1 MAKVAF
7 ETHKGKAEYPWLNI
21 PDTQFDAEGKF
32 KTGLRVPADQCK
44 ELRDKIRQFAVDEFG
59 KKADTAKVPYK
70 QDPETGEIILNAK
83 SKYQPK
89 VYDSKGQI
97 IVPSNLPQIWGGSV
111 LKMGGT
117 LHAYNSAGNMG
128 VSMQLTKIQ
137 VIDLAERQD
146 EGGGFAAEE
155 GSFVASEQTNES
167 NDNGSSKEDKPEDGF
182 SANF

>member
-1 MAKVAF
+1 
-7 ETHKGKAEYPWLNI
+7 
-21 PDTQFDAEGKF
+21 
-32 KTGLRVPADQCK
+32 
-44 ELRDKIRQFAVDEFG
+44 
-59 KKADTAKVPYK
+59 VPYK
-70 QDPETGEIILNAK
+70 QDPDTGEIILNAK

-117 LHAYNSAGNMG
+117 LHAYNSAGNIG

-146 EGGGFAAEE
+146 EGSGFAAEE
-155 GSFVASEQTNES
+155 GSFVASERNNES
-167 NDNGSSKEDKPEDGF
+167 NDNGSSQEDKPEDGF